1 MSLSVYCIKYARS
14 VLPESLILDGGNPEK
29 DLPISFAVYLIKSGD
44 KKILVDAGCDTMPN
58 FDMRQYYSPA
68 FVLRQVD
75 LSADDITDLVITHAH
90 HDHIAAAS
98 HFKKAILHISE
109 AEYNMGKRYIPSDMQ
124 LHIFR
129 GGFNLTEQIKIVEWG
144 GHSAGSC
151 FVEITLDNKIHI
163 LTGDECYTNKNIT
176 DKICTGSFFCKEKA
190 TEFVHKFSNAKYCV
204 HTCHDISLKT
214 ERII

>member
-1 MSLSVYCIKYARS
+1 M
-14 VLPESLILDGGNPEK
+14 
-29 DLPISFAVYLIKSGD
+29 
-44 KKILVDAGCDTMPN
+44 
-58 FDMRQYYSPA
+58 
-68 FVLRQVD
+68 
-75 LSADDITDLVITHAH
+75 SADDITDLVITHSH
-90 HDHIAAAS
+90 HDHIAATH
-98 HFKKAILHISE
+98 HFKNAVVHISK
-109 AEYNMGKRYIPSDMQ
+109 AAYVNGKKYIPADMQ
-124 LHIFR
+124 VHIFN
-129 GGFNLTEQIKIVEWG
+129 GGFDLTEQIKIVEWG
-144 GHSAGSC
+144 GHSAGSS